1 MNIIKTG
8 EYYRIFGNG
17 VQVGKVLSPATYE
30 VIFVKN
36 EGFYLRATPNPV
48 VQIEK
53 IYGRMTERIEKV
65 LKSYALSQRNLG
77 VILSGAKGIGKS
89 LFAKLISLRAI
100 AEGLPVI
107 MVNQYYEG
115 LPQFL
120 ASIEQRCMVLFDE
133 FDKNFF
139 DPSRET
145 EDHTAVQDSF
155 LTLFDGVYASNKL
168 FVITANSL
176 GRLSEFLIN
185 RPGRFRY
192 HLRFTYPDEAEIR
205 QFLKDQLGEDANP
218 EEVDN
223 VVKFSTMVP
232 LSYDC
237 LTAIA
242 AELAL
247 GESFDTC
254 LEVLNILN
262 VTGYHYY
269 SARLRFPSGE
279 ELQQRWVGQHN
290 FFDKSRDAMYL
301 NIDLEGISGTQEV
314 ELGTLLM
321 KCGDVRK
328 CGTFLQDGSI
338 VIPYENGRNFR
349 WVQKRAKGGQLDTRY
364 ATPAEL
370 ILESGSGHRQVSFKD
385 LF

>member
-17 VQVGKVLSPATYE
+17 VQVGKVLSPAMYE
-30 VIFVKN
+30 VVFVKN
-36 EGFYLRATPNPV
+36 DGFYLRATPNPV
-48 VQIEK
+48 VQIGK
-53 IYGRMTERIEKV
+53 VYGRMTERIEKV

-100 AEGLPVI
+100 DEGLPVI

-205 QFLKDQLGEDANP
+205 QFLKDQLGEAANP

-242 AELAL
+242 SELAL
-247 GESFDTC
+247 GESFDAC

-269 SARLRFPSGE
+269 SARVRFASGE

-349 WVQKRAKGGQLDTRY
+349 WVQKSSKGRQLDERY
-364 ATPAEL
+364 KTPIEL